1 MASTFLKDNFKSMK
15 MTDEEREKFN
25 KFRKNIVGAA
35 AGEKEIEMLHN
46 TFLKK
51 LLEER
56 E

>member
-25 KFRKNIVGAA
+25 NFTKSVTGAA
-35 AGEKEIEMLHN
+35 VSENELEMLKN

-51 LLEER
+51 LLEEK